1 MLHSAA
7 APPRPA
13 PSHAPYCQWPA
24 LERPHLAF
32 ATSPEA
38 DKLAGAGAFAT
49 SPEADKL
56 AGPHSMHQ
64 QLLVFQGQALSHKQA
79 ATIRIWRIVWP
90 QLVGLRGHFE
100 RHAQR
105 SLALQTR

>member
-7 APPRPA
+7 APSRPA

-56 AGPHSMHQ
+56 AGAGAFATSPEADKLAEVRLFLINKQ
-64 QLLVFQGQALSHKQA
+64 QRNNSHLKNC
-79 ATIRIWRIVWP
+79 
-90 QLVGLRGHFE
+90 
-100 RHAQR
+100 
-105 SLALQTR
+105 LA